1 MFTDVRFRRSLAA
14 IITLVLV
21 GAVLTAV
28 WPRHKGET
36 VAAAATTTTTTTT
49 STTTTTVPKPAHA
62 FEAAD
67 AIVPQVNLYDAPGA
81 TEPSD
86 SMDNPTWEHVPLAFL
101 VKEHGPAGWLHVQ
114 VSRRP
119 NERTA
124 WIHSSDVSLRPIDN
138 RIVVQRE
145 SHILTVYNC
154 TTNEVLFQAPVGT
167 GVDRTPTPLGEF
179 FIDIQVKIDNPNG
192 AYGPFQL
199 SVAAFSDVLQ
209 SFDGGV
215 GQIAI
220 HGTNHPNLI
229 PGYISNGC
237 VRMMNDDVTQ
247 VAALAPVGTPVSIV
261 SS

>member
-1 MFTDVRFRRSLAA
+1 MFSDVRFRRSLAA
-14 IITLVLV
+14 IITLVLI

-28 WPRHKGET
+28 WPRHKGEG
-36 VAAAATTTTTTTT
+36 VAAAATTTTSTS
-49 STTTTTVPKPAHA
+49 STTTTTTAPKPAHA

-86 SMDNPTWEHVPLAFL
+86 SMDNPTWEHVPLAFM
-101 VKEHGPAGWLHVQ
+101 VKEHGPPGWLHVQ

-124 WIHSSDVSLRPIDN
+124 WIHASDVALRPVDN

-145 SHILTVYNC
+145 SHVLTVYKG
-154 TTNEVLFQAPVGT
+154 TTDEVLFQAPVGT
-167 GVDRTPTPLGEF
+167 GVDRTPTPLGNF
-179 FIDIQVKIDNPNG
+179 FVDIVVHIDNPNG
-192 AYGPFQL
+192 AYGPYQL

-237 VRMMNDDVTQ
+237 VRMLNDDVTQ

>member
-14 IITLVLV
+14 IIALVLV

-67 AIVPQVNLYDAPGA
+67 ATVPLVNLYDAPGA

-124 WIHSSDVSLRPIDN
+124 WIHSSDVALRTVDN

-145 SHILTVYNC
+145 SHILTVYKG
-154 TTNEVLFQAPVGT
+154 TTDEVLFQAPVGT

-179 FIDIQVKIDNPNG
+179 FIDIVVKVDNAHG

-199 SVAAFSDVLQ
+199 SVAGFSVALQ
-209 SFDGGV
+209 SSEGGV

-220 HGTNHPNLI
+220 HG
-229 PGYISNGC
+229 
-237 VRMMNDDVTQ
+237 
-247 VAALAPVGTPVSIV
+247 
-261 SS
+261 